1 MEFSGP
7 ELLNRDIASLACL
20 LRRCTVSLPILIS
33 WVRKILPLVAVFMM
47 SSLAVRGQEV
57 APASPQSQAESL
69 DDRLRDLQKRMSELQ
84 SMLTAMHEEM
94 LRSRAEVSDLRREL
108 EAARP
113 LNTPGRPAENI
124 TRRERHATTPGPAA
138 APQAGS
144 GDEQRLQKLE
154 EEQQLLN
161 ARLQE
166 QNQTKVE
173 SASKYR
179 VKLSGAV
186 ILNLISNQGRVDNLD
201 FPSLVPTARP
211 IDAHGSFGASLRQ
224 SLLGLEVFGPEI
236 KGARVSADLQ
246 FDFAGGF
253 PNTAD
258 GVTFGLARLRTGVIR
273 IAGPRTA
280 LVAGQDAPF
289 FSPLSPSSIASLA
302 LPAFAY
308 AGNLWTWT
316 PQIRLEHRVDVTENS
331 SFLLQGG
338 LLDTLTGE
346 PPAAEYFRIPNAGEA
361 SRQPAYAARSAWSR
375 RLFHHELVLGVG
387 GYYGRQNWAF
397 GRNVDAWAG
406 TTDWT
411 VPLGDQ
417 WEFSGEFYRGRAVG
431 GLGAGIGRSVVF
443 SGPITNPTTQVR
455 GLNATGGWAQIKFRQ
470 TEKLEWNGAFGQDSS
485 FAGDLRRFPL
495 STQSYFDP
503 SLARNRSAFLNFIY
517 RPRSDLLFSVEYRR
531 LRTISVTGDSETAGH
546 INVGMGVLF

>member
-1 MEFSGP
+1 
-7 ELLNRDIASLACL
+7 
-20 LRRCTVSLPILIS
+20 
-33 WVRKILPLVAVFMM
+33 
-47 SSLAVRGQEV
+47 
-57 APASPQSQAESL
+57 
-69 DDRLRDLQKRMSELQ
+69 MSELQ
-84 SMLTAMHEEM
+84 SMMTDMRAEM
-94 LRSRAEVSDLRREL
+94 LGSRAEISELRREL
-108 EAARP
+108 EATRP
-113 LNTPGRPAENI
+113 LIAPGQPAENI
-124 TRRERHATTPGPAA
+124 TGRERRATMPGAA
-138 APQAGS
+138 GAPHAGS
-144 GDEQRLQKLE
+144 VDEQRLQKLE
-154 EEQQLLN
+154 EEQQLSN

-186 ILNLISNQGRVDNLD
+186 ILNVMSNTGIVDNLD
-201 FPSLVPTARP
+201 FPSFVPADRP
-211 IDAHGSFGASLRQ
+211 IDAKGSFAASLRQ

-253 PNTAD
+253 PNTPD
-258 GVTFGLARLRTGVIR
+258 GVTLGLARLRTGVIR
-273 IAGPRTA
+273 IAGQRTA

-316 PQIRLEHRVDVTENS
+316 PQIRLEHRVNLAESS

-338 LLDTLTGE
+338 LLDPLTGE
-346 PPAAEYFRIPNAGEA
+346 PPPSQFLRTPNAGEA
-361 SRQPAYAARSAWSR
+361 SRQPAYAARSAWNH

-397 GRNVDAWAG
+397 HRNVDAWAG
-406 TTDWT
+406 TIDWT

-417 WEFSGEFYRGRAVG
+417 WEVSGEFYRGRALG
-431 GLGAGIGRSVVF
+431 GLGGGIGRSVVF
-443 SGPITNPTTQVR
+443 SGPITTPSTQVR
-455 GLNATGGWAQIKFRQ
+455 GLNATGGWAQLKFRQ

-485 FAGDLRRFPL
+485 FAGDLRLFPL
-495 STQSYFDP
+495 TTQSYFDP

-517 RPRSDLLFSVEYRR
+517 RPRSDLLFSLEYRR
-531 LRTISVTGDSETAGH
+531 LRTISVTGNSEHAGH
-546 INVGMGVLF
+546 INVSMGVLF

>member
-1 MEFSGP
+1 M
-7 ELLNRDIASLACL
+7 
-20 LRRCTVSLPILIS
+20 
-33 WVRKILPLVAVFMM
+33 VAVFMV

-57 APASPQSQAESL
+57 ALTSPQSQAESL

-84 SMLTAMHEEM
+84 SIMTAMHAEM
-94 LRSRAEVSDLRREL
+94 LRSRAEVSELRREL
-108 EAARP
+108 EATRP
-113 LNTPGRPAENI
+113 LIALGQPAENI
-124 TRRERHATTPGPAA
+124 TGREQQATMPGPAA
-138 APQAGS
+138 APHAS
-144 GDEQRLQKLE
+144 SSEQRLRKLE
-154 EEQQLLN
+154 EEQQLSN

-186 ILNLISNQGRVDNLD
+186 ILNVMSNTGIVDNLD
-201 FPSLVPTARP
+201 FPSLVPADRP
-211 IDAHGSFGASLRQ
+211 IDPKGSFAASLRQ

-253 PNTAD
+253 PNTPD
-258 GVTFGLARLRTGVIR
+258 GVTLGLARLRTGVIR
-273 IAGPRTA
+273 IAGQRTT

-316 PQIRLEHRVDVTENS
+316 PQIRLEHRVKLAES
-331 SFLLQGG
+331 SSLLLQGG
-338 LLDTLTGE
+338 LLDPLTGE
-346 PPAAEYFRIPNAGEA
+346 PPPSQFLRTPNAGEA
-361 SRQPAYAARSAWSR
+361 SRQPAYAARSAWSH

-397 GRNVDAWAG
+397 HRNVDAWAG

-431 GLGAGIGRSVVF
+431 GLGGGIGRSVVF
-443 SGPITNPTTQVR
+443 SGPITDPSTQVR

-485 FAGDLRRFPL
+485 FAGDLRLFPL

-503 SLARNRSAFLNFIY
+503 SLSRNRSAFLNFIY
-517 RPRSDLLFSVEYRR
+517 RPRSDLLFSLEYRR
-531 LRTISVTGDSETAGH
+531 LRTISVSGNSESAGH
-546 INVGMGVLF
+546 INVSMGVLF

>member
-1 MEFSGP
+1 
-7 ELLNRDIASLACL
+7 
-20 LRRCTVSLPILIS
+20 
-33 WVRKILPLVAVFMM
+33 
-47 SSLAVRGQEV
+47 
-57 APASPQSQAESL
+57 
-69 DDRLRDLQKRMSELQ
+69 MSELQ
-84 SMLTAMHEEM
+84 SMMTAMHADL
-94 LRSRAEVSDLRREL
+94 LRSRAEVSELRREL
-108 EAARP
+108 EATRP
-113 LNTPGRPAENI
+113 MIAPGQPAENI
-124 TRRERHATTPGPAA
+124 TGQERQATTPGPAA

-154 EEQQLLN
+154 EEQQLLT

-179 VKLSGAV
+179 VKLSGAA
-186 ILNLISNQGRVDNLD
+186 ILNLMSNQGSVDNLD
-201 FPSLVPTARP
+201 FPSLVPAPRP
-211 IDAHGSFGASLRQ
+211 IDPRGSFGASLRQ

-253 PNTAD
+253 PNTPD
-258 GVTFGLARLRTGVIR
+258 GVTLGLARLRTGVIR
-273 IAGPRTA
+273 IAGPRTT

-316 PQIRLEHRVDVTENS
+316 PQIRLEHRVNLTESS

-338 LLDTLTGE
+338 LLDPLTGE
-346 PPAAEYFRIPNAGEA
+346 PPAAEYLRIPNAGEA
-361 SRQPAYAARSAWSR
+361 SRQPAYAARSAWSH

-397 GRNVDAWAG
+397 HRNVDAWAG

-431 GLGAGIGRSVVF
+431 GLGGGIGRSVVF
-443 SGPITNPTTQVR
+443 SGPITDPSTQVR

-503 SLARNRSAFLNFIY
+503 SLARNRSALLNFIY
-517 RPRSDLLFSVEYRR
+517 RPRSDLLFSLEYRR
-531 LRTISVTGDSETAGH
+531 LRTISVTGNSETAGH
-546 INVGMGVLF
+546 INISMGVLF